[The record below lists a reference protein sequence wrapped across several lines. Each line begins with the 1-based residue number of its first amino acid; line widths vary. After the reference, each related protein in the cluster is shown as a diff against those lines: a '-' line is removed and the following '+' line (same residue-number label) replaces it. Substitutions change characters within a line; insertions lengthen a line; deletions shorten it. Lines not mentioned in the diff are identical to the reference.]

1 MSEQTNYIN
10 LDTILG
16 EKQET
21 VKDQVIVIQ
30 EAITPITPTR
40 IVDWDSILSEVSY
53 KLPKGYPTVVD
64 GVFTERE
71 EIIIINEALEAEGLP
86 TLPLPEV
93 DKAKPIK
100 KYEKGFINDAGTK
113 EGLVMY
119 FATQETEM
127 LEEAADKII
136 NNTAIQL
143 KFNVSTITKE
153 RYDGV
158 PKGWAGTKAN
168 VVLLNKSTG
177 VFNDQDKKHYLNAI
191 SSAKYIHDHIGVIDS
206 NLIDRGAIF
215 KTIRKQAKTI
225 TKDMK
230 VGLDEDKW
238 CPGDIYIYNALP
250 DAEAIKTITTLSV
263 EEDSLNA
270 LFMDEFALPEE
281 GKILAISLKEAVAR
295 GGKATSFRKVL
306 IKDEDYPTASDI
318 PPDLGRLKD
327 VVTQINAF
335 TTKLKKPKQMLS
347 GYGELSDAEKSL
359 TMLAEYPKY
368 KETAKTLL
376 RTVSK
381 TLKEVLGAKYQLG
394 LGKDIVEKLK
404 KALVLSNK
412 SLNTLNAEVAIFLK
426 KVYDVSYKAYENSR
440 TKFIDSLN
448 TGAYDVSESEPIP
461 KANNTED
468 LSNNVETLLKKT
480 NCYIVATDLI
490 SNLSTKL
497 KIPKT
502 FTSLANQKNPFI
514 ALAAFAMSQTGL
526 SPSFYKLVGSDDIK
540 KLGAAHTEF
549 FPSDGILNLPPKT
562 KIKISDTT
570 KAKGIGTSFTVSQ
583 YQNKKEISKYIVDLG
598 FLYSGTSFKI
608 EINEIE

>member
-16 EKQET
+16 EKKET
-21 VKDQVIVIQ
+21 AKDQVIAIQ

-40 IVDWDSILSEVSY
+40 IVDWDSILNEVSY

-71 EIIIINEALEAEGLP
+71 EIIIINEALEAEGLS

-93 DKAKPIK
+93 GKPKPVK
-100 KYEKGFINDAGTK
+100 KLISGFINNTGTK
-113 EGLVMY
+113 EGLIMY
-119 FATQETEM
+119 FATQKKDM
-127 LEEAADKII
+127 LIQAANKII
-136 NNTAIQL
+136 NNTATQL

-158 PKGWAGTKAN
+158 PKGSADTKAD
-168 VVLLNKSTG
+168 VELLNKSTG
-177 VFNDQDKKHYLNAI
+177 VFSDQDKKHYLNAI
-191 SSAKYIHDHIGVIDS
+191 SSAKYIHDNIGVIDS
-206 NLIDRGAIF
+206 NLIDRGLIF
-215 KTIRKQAKTI
+215 NTIRKRAKTI
-225 TKDMK
+225 AEDMK
-230 VGLDEDKW
+230 VGLDVDKW
-238 CPGDIYIYNALP
+238 CPGDIYIYSALP
-250 DAEAIKTITTLSV
+250 DEAVIEAITTLSV
-263 EEDSLNA
+263 GEDSLNA
-270 LFMDEFALPEE
+270 LFMDKFAAPKK

-306 IKDEDYPTASDI
+306 IKGEDYPTASDI
-318 PPDLGRLKD
+318 PADLGRLKD

-359 TMLAEYPKY
+359 TQLAKYTKY
-368 KETAKTLL
+368 KNTADTLL
-376 RTVSK
+376 LTVSK
-381 TLKEVLGAKYQLG
+381 ALKKVLGAEYQLG
-394 LGKDIVEKLK
+394 LGKDSVEKIK
-404 KALVLSNK
+404 NASTLSNK
-412 SLNTLNAEVAIFLK
+412 SLNTLNVAIAVFLK
-426 KVYDVSYKAYENSR
+426 KVYNVSYKAYEDSR
-440 TKFIDSLN
+440 ETFIDSLD
-448 TGAYDVSESEPIP
+448 TGAYDVSKSEPIP

-497 KIPKT
+497 KIPET

-526 SPSFYKLVGSDDIK
+526 SPSFYKLMGSEDTE
-540 KLGAAHTEF
+540 KLGAAHTDF
-549 FPSDGILNLPPKT
+549 FPSDGILSLPPKT

-583 YQNKKEISKYIVDLG
+583 YQNKKEINKYIVDLG

-608 EINEIE
+608 EINEIG

>member
-16 EKQET
+16 EKKET

-30 EAITPITPTR
+30 EAITPSTPTR
-40 IVDWDSILSEVSY
+40 IVDWDSILNEVSY

-71 EIIIINEALEAEGLP
+71 EIIIINEALEAEGLS

-93 DKAKPIK
+93 DKAKPVK
-100 KYEKGFINDAGTK
+100 KYQKGFINNTGTK

-119 FATQETEM
+119 FATQETKT
-127 LEEAADKII
+127 LIQAANKII
-136 NNTAIQL
+136 NNTATQL
-143 KFNVSTITKE
+143 KFNVSTITSE

-158 PKGWAGTKAN
+158 PKGSADTKAD
-168 VVLLNKSTG
+168 VLLLNTSTD
-177 VFNDQDKKHYLNAI
+177 VFSNQDKQHYLNAI
-191 SSAKYIHDHIGVIDS
+191 SSAKYIHKKIGVIDS

-215 KTIRKQAKTI
+215 NTIRKQAKII
-225 TKDMK
+225 TEDMK
-230 VGLDEDKW
+230 VGLDVDKW
-238 CPGDIYIYNALP
+238 CPGDIYIYSALP
-250 DAEAIKTITTLSV
+250 DEAVIEAITTLSV
-263 EEDSLNA
+263 GEDSLNA
-270 LFMDEFALPEE
+270 LFMDKFAAPKK

-306 IKDEDYPTASDI
+306 KKGPDYPTASDL

-335 TTKLKKPKQMLS
+335 KKGLKNSQGMLGS
-347 GYGELSDAEKSL
+347 YGELSDAEKNL
-359 TMLAEYPKY
+359 IVLAKSKKY
-368 KETAKTLL
+368 QKSASTLL
-376 RTVSK
+376 IVISK
-381 TLKEVLGAKYQLG
+381 TLKKVLGAEYQPG
-394 LGKDIVEKLK
+394 LGKDKVMKIS
-404 KALVLSNK
+404 KALVLSDK
-412 SLNTLNAEVAIFLK
+412 LLSILTVAVDSFLNEVYAV
-426 KVYDVSYKAYENSR
+426 VYAVYNNSR
-440 TKFIDSLN
+440 DKFISSLK
-448 TGAYDVSESEPIP
+448 TDTYDVSESKPIP

-468 LSNNVETLLKKT
+468 LGNSVETLLKKA
-480 NCYIVATDLI
+480 NCYIVAIDLI

-526 SPSFYKLVGSDDIK
+526 SPSFYKLVGSDDI
-540 KLGAAHTEF
+540 GEIGVAHTEF
-549 FPSDGILNLPPKT
+549 FPSNGILSLPPKT
-562 KIKISDTT
+562 LIKIQDTV
-570 KAKGIGTSFTVSQ
+570 KAKGIGTTFTVSQ
-583 YQNKKEISKYIVDLG
+583 YQNKKEINKYIVDLG

-608 EINEIE
+608 EINEIK